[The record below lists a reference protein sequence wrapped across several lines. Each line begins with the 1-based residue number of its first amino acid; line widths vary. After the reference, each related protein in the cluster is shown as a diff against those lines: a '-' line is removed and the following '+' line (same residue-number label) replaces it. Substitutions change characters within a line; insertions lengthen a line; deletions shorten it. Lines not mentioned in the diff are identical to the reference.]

1 MGQVTIRAFDAVDLS
16 QLRTADAAH
25 VDLHQ
30 HMAYSKLSWQQDV
43 VDH

>member
-16 QLRTADAAH
+16 KLGAADATH

-30 HMAYSKLSWQQDV
+30 HLAYAKLGWQLDV
-43 VDH
+43 IDH